1 MGPAERMF
9 PLDFP
14 DVWSWGWLDTGAFI
28 PDFLE
33 FRNSTIDLGLNITLK
48 RAVFPLPIGQDVGLA
63 MESFYIYY
71 GTFEVTT
78 QEFFHLGVMS
88 RQDDVEMIIGVVDA
102 QDRVLMQ
109 GYIEDGDATMIPFRT
124 TGPGTYRVLIS
135 KWAEFSD
142 LTALNLRLDAVVP
155 EEITFDEAVEGAL
168 EGSEL
173 VLQDSENIVH
183 QEKVPAAHTYKIST
197 DSNQPGRLS
206 YSFNYPEIIGITPAV
221 EPRILIFAPSFG
233 QAGYQIEYLESL
245 GDTGGSYHYLSWV
258 DEPYYVTVIGSDNT
272 QYTLTNTR
280 PSASLL
286 PINQGFFLQNMESGP
301 HELAYVLHL
310 GQDSVLRANRSS
322 IVGAAYGWE
331 ISTVLTDGLY
341 RELQVSVGTDFD
353 SATTYYLPAGTYL
366 VRAYSAASGDAGL
379 YEFNIGPVVEGEGGV
394 SVDVGRPVAIR
405 VGADNLAFYRANLT
419 LTTHDNVTVTSDFEV
434 LNTYGGSVYSA
445 SPVLGNRH
453 SGTQWVAYGAN
464 TTSYELG
471 TDDSSYSMLC
481 DGVALLVISPVSA
494 VNNTAGPGGNTYHDY
509 AADFLVTFEDFNVG
523 TLNTTNAVNLGT
535 TSVWSNFTLGDPGDV
550 TRLYA
555 LRVNCTR
562 GTWMNLSVYLKD
574 ASSWTAYAYQ
584 NVSGHP
590 QTLKWNALD
599 DTLTGSTGSWASF
612 QIGSVSDQMLIVFKV
627 SGMTTDEGELNIQIT
642 PFFTNQLDY
651 PAVPTYS
658 GYSGGGGNWLAANG
672 LVVAGVAA
680 VAVVALVIVVLVL
693 KKRGH

>member
-14 DVWSWGWLDTGAFI
+14 EAWAWGWLDTGAFI
-28 PDFLE
+28 PGFVE
-33 FRNSTIDLGLNITLK
+33 FRNSTVDLGLNITLK

-88 RQDDVEMIIGVVDA
+88 RQDDVEMMIGVVDV

-109 GYIEDGDATMIPFRT
+109 GYIEDGDATIIPFRT

-142 LTALNLRLDAVVP
+142 LTAVDLRLDAVVP
-155 EEITFDEAVEGAL
+155 EEIAFGEVVEGAL

-173 VLQDSENIVH
+173 VLQNSESIVH
-183 QEKVPAAHTYKIST
+183 QEKVPAAHTYKIQT

-221 EPRILIFAPSFG
+221 EPWILISAPLFG
-233 QAGYQIEYLESL
+233 QAGYKIAYLEDM
-245 GDTGGSYHYLSWV
+245 GDSGGSYHYLSWV
-258 DEPYYVTVIGSDNT
+258 DEPYYATVIGSDNT

-286 PINQGFFLQNMESGP
+286 PTNQEFFLQNMESGP

-322 IVGAAYGWE
+322 IVGNAYTWQM
-331 ISTVLTDGLY
+331 STVLADGLY

-366 VRAYSAASGDAGL
+366 VTAYSTASADAGL
-379 YEFNIGPVVEGEGGV
+379 YEFNIGPVVEGQGGV
-394 SVDVGRPVAIR
+394 SVDIGRPIAIR
-405 VGADNLAFYRANLT
+405 VGAENLAFYRANLT

-445 SPVLGNRH
+445 HPVLGNRH

-471 TDDSSYSMLC
+471 TDGSSYSMLC
-481 DGVALLVISPVSA
+481 DGWALLVIAPVSA
-494 VNNTAGPGGNTYHDY
+494 VNNTAGPSGNTYHDY
-509 AADFLVTFEDFNVG
+509 AADFFITFEDFNAG
-523 TLNTTNAVNLGT
+523 TLNATKQVELGT
-535 TSVWSNFTLGDPGDV
+535 ASVWGNFTLGDPGDA
-550 TRLYA
+550 TELYA
-555 LRVNCTR
+555 LRVDCTA
-562 GTWMNLSVYLKD
+562 GTWMNLSVYAD
-574 ASSWTAYAYQ
+574 DVSSWTAYAYQ

-590 QTLKWNALD
+590 QRLQWSALD
-599 DTLTGSTGSWASF
+599 DTLTGSTSSWASF
-612 QIGSVSDQMLIVFKV
+612 QIGSISEQMLILFKV
-627 SGMTTDEGELNIQIT
+627 SRSSAGEGQLNIEIT
-642 PFFTNQLDY
+642 PFLTNQIEY
-651 PAVPTYS
+651 PAAPTYS
-658 GYSGGGGNWLAANG
+658 GYSGGTGDWLAANG
-672 LVVAGVAA
+672 LVVAGVAV
-680 VAVVALVIVVLVL
+680 VAVVAVVIVVLVL
-693 KKRGH
+693 KRRGH